1 MAVALEGLA
10 LVGLLFE
17 SFVELVELLFEWFVE
32 LFGLIFEW
40 FVELVGLIFELVEYV
55 AVVQQP
61 FDLAH
66 LSQAQSGARHYS
78 AS

>member
-1 MAVALEGLA
+1 MPFELAFSSGGLCFVAVALEGLA

-17 SFVELVELLFEWFVE
+17 SFVELVGLLFEWFVE
-32 LFGLIFEW
+32 LFGLK
-40 FVELVGLIFELVEYV
+40 FELVEYV

-66 LSQAQSGARHYS
+66 LSQA
-78 AS
+78 